1 MSWSDFAYKTEFHQ
15 LLVCVVNVFMIFV
28 AVVLKRRV
36 FMVLGI
42 FGVFMYVVH
51 LNDLFGDYVIFP
63 FIVTLLG
70 GAVVGWGLFRNRL
83 ANDESMTQ
91 LLLDSENQENQQGA
105 LPLDNLVRDT
115 DNDEEVAQQEI
126 VTSEE

>member
-1 MSWSDFAYKTEFHQ
+1 
-15 LLVCVVNVFMIFV
+15 
-28 AVVLKRRV
+28 
-36 FMVLGI
+36 
-42 FGVFMYVVH
+42 MYVVH
-51 LNDLFGDYVIFP
+51 LNDLFGDYEIFP
-63 FIVTLLG
+63 FIVRLLG